1 MHACMHDRILCIL
14 SACGATATSLHRATA
29 AQHPGVDLREMP
41 AGAPRACTRC
51 GRFVNGRPVHGGPA
65 AKLLRA
71 LFQAA
76 LQAWQRAHAAP
87 APGAQR
93 AAPAQA
99 ARPHPAF
106 LLFIAC
112 PPGLYDAAFDP
123 GKTMVEFADWGPVL
137 AAVRAAACRVWHT
150 CLPPALA
157 PVGGLDD
164 GAAAPAARPGAV
176 RSAPEA
182 RARQGGAARPAA
194 EARRSSF
201 VDWLSGEPQGAAGAM
216 WPAGAVA
223 GRGSGPTARR
233 GGGSGSAGAGA
244 GSAPCLGAKRRRAA
258 GEPGGAGPWRGVEQP
273 RGPRKRARPEP
284 LGAPKTSEEQLS
296 PRPEKRAAG
305 RGEAPASCRPPVLPQ
320 PWVGGAAHRRVLASA
335 RRQAA
340 PAAVAAEPAA
350 HERPRQ
356 APDAAADREARAA
369 ERGRPAGE
377 SGAERRRAA
386 SAPPHARRTAR
397 GAHTNPVSS
406 LRCSHGR
413 LSPRAIAAGDP
424 RPPGTAAPL
433 GSARGLAVHDN
444 AGGSGLSRA
453 GGGREQGADAGGRA
467 GGARRRDT
475 VPGVCQWEG
484 SGASSGLLQPY
495 EPQPGHPA
503 GGLGMRQRR
512 AGRDSGAQRES
523 VGPREQGRKAPA
535 ESAQA
540 SPGAGGG
547 GREPDPGVSGSGFG
561 PPQDPAPAEARVL
574 DLEALAA
581 GGAAVAPPALSRAQL
596 ARARPLP
603 QARADACVGQDAP
616 GLECWACWPNG
627 RRCRVMSLSCWNAS
641 WRAGKPL
648 GAPASRRWARRSH
661 AARRPGT
668 GAVLRGYHAG
678 PAGRVKRAPA
688 GRWHSSLCQRC
699 RVACGRVR
707 VEASGSR
714 ARRPAGGAEVCAGG
728 VRGRA
733 GSGGPARGRRARLPG
748 APARRGR
755 PLPGPIAPCL
765 ALCAESCSGLRGVCS
780 ARRISAPHRMRR
792 TAPEPAGRPCEEA
805 GASAA
810 LHVRAQALG
819 ADNLPARPAS
829 ERLARPARLD
839 LGPRD
844 LQARSPRPAAPLLQR
859 TAWRCEQA
867 VLGAGP
873 ASGIPMGQCTCWS
886 QCAGLH
892 ALSSPCAG
900 PQGSGVPA
908 CACALHAP
916 GPPLYREQARSAPRR
931 RPPCKAAVQTLPRR
945 AGARR
950 ARAAAARMGLAVAR
964 GGGRGRRGAADAR
977 RLPAGR
983 GPGRHRPAGAPP
995 CSLRRL
1001 PPMQR
1006 GCVSQRACASF
1017 WPGRGMCSCR
1027 QMPAGGDAL
1036 GGRIMTSEPR
1046 IG

>member
-1 MHACMHDRILCIL
+1 VHACMHDRILCIL

-540 SPGAGGG
+540 RRRRWRPGTRPWGFRFRIWAAPGPCAGRGARAGPGGAGGRRGG
-547 GREPDPGVSGSGFG
+547 GR
-561 PPQDPAPAEARVL
+561 
-574 DLEALAA
+574 AA
-581 GGAAVAPPALSRAQL
+581 GAL
-596 ARARPLP
+596 ARA
-603 QARADACVGQDAP
+603 
-616 GLECWACWPNG
+616 
-627 RRCRVMSLSCWNAS
+627 
-641 WRAGKPL
+641 AG
-648 GAPASRRWARRSH
+648 
-661 AARRPGT
+661 
-668 GAVLRGYHAG
+668 
-678 PAGRVKRAPA
+678 
-688 GRWHSSLCQRC
+688 
-699 RVACGRVR
+699 
-707 VEASGSR
+707 
-714 ARRPAGGAEVCAGG
+714 
-728 VRGRA
+728 
-733 GSGGPARGRRARLPG
+733 
-748 APARRGR
+748 
-755 PLPGPIAPCL
+755 
-765 ALCAESCSGLRGVCS
+765 
-780 ARRISAPHRMRR
+780 
-792 TAPEPAGRPCEEA
+792 
-805 GASAA
+805 
-810 LHVRAQALG
+810 
-819 ADNLPARPAS
+819 
-829 ERLARPARLD
+829 
-839 LGPRD
+839 
-844 LQARSPRPAAPLLQR
+844 
-859 TAWRCEQA
+859 
-867 VLGAGP
+867 
-873 ASGIPMGQCTCWS
+873 
-886 QCAGLH
+886 
-892 ALSSPCAG
+892 
-900 PQGSGVPA
+900 
-908 CACALHAP
+908 
-916 GPPLYREQARSAPRR
+916 
-931 RPPCKAAVQTLPRR
+931 
-945 AGARR
+945 
-950 ARAAAARMGLAVAR
+950 ARAAAAAGARRRMCGPRRTWPRVLGMLAKWQTLQSDVSFLLECFMAGWQAFGCASIPPLGAPLAR
-964 GGGRGRRGAADAR
+964 CAPTWHRRG
-977 RLPAGR
+977 PAGL
-983 GPGRHRPAGAPP
+983 P
-995 CSLRRL
+995 RR
-1001 PPMQR
+1001 
-1006 GCVSQRACASF
+1006 
-1017 WPGRGMCSCR
+1017 SCR
-1027 QMPAGGDAL
+1027 AGQARSSRQVAL
-1036 GGRIMTSEPR
+1036 KFVPTV
-1046 IG
+1046 